1 MFLTKNKLKEI
12 IKESL
17 TEPDN
22 TVGLKNQIEDLKKE
36 IKELEFKKDMESKEI
51 KHLVKMKEEKD
62 KVQADKKEIELIK
75 DFQSKEMKLQKE
87 YHDKVVKL
95 IQDEHLKIQDI
106 YSKIMERLPNVNMNI
121 EKKVRS

>member
-106 YSKIMERLPNVNMNI
+106 YSKIMERLPNVSMNI

>member
-12 IKESL
+12 IRESL

-22 TVGLKNQIEDLKKE
+22 TVGLKNRIEDLKKE

-75 DFQSKEMKLQKE
+75 DFQSKEMKLQRE